1 MQVKFLWIGK
11 SKDRTYDE
19 IISKYLKK
27 LSHYTSTKI
36 EVLKDPKLKSR
47 NASDVRRAEAKAILD
62 KLEDHHLLVLLDERG
77 TKLSSR
83 DLAEWFQHK
92 QNISVSHVVFLIAG
106 AHGADLALKE
116 RADFI
121 LSLSDMTLTHDMARM
136 VIAEQVYRAFT
147 ILRGESYH
155 ND

>member
-11 SKDRTYDE
+11 SKDRTYDT

-27 LSHYTSTKI
+27 LSHYTRTKI
-36 EVLKDPKLKSR
+36 EVLKDPKLKGR
-47 NASDVRRAEAKAILD
+47 KPQDIRRAEAATIFD
-62 KLEDHHLLVLLDERG
+62 KVRDHDLLVLLDEHG
-77 TKLSSR
+77 KKLSSR
-83 DLAEWFQHK
+83 ELAEWMQHK
-92 QNISVSHVVFLIAG
+92 QNISIGQVVFVIAG
-106 AHGADLALKE
+106 AYGADTLLKE

-136 VIAEQVYRAFT
+136 VICEQVYRAHT

>member
-11 SKDRTYDE
+11 SKDRTYDD

-36 EVLKDPKLKSR
+36 EVLKDPKLKGR
-47 NASDVRRAEAKAILD
+47 DAADVRRAEAKVILD
-62 KLEDHHLLVLLDERG
+62 RLDDHHLLVLLDERG
-77 TKLSSR
+77 KKLASR

-92 QNISVSHVVFLIAG
+92 QNISISHVVFVIAG
-106 AHGADLALKE
+106 AFGADLLLKE

-136 VIAEQVYRAFT
+136 VITEQVYRAFT

>member
-11 SKDRTYDE
+11 SKDRTYDT

-27 LSHYTSTKI
+27 LSHYTRTKI
-36 EVLKDPKLKSR
+36 EVLKDPKLKGR
-47 NASDVRRAEAKAILD
+47 KPQDIRRAEAATIFD
-62 KLEDHHLLVLLDERG
+62 KVRDQDLLVLLDEHG
-77 TKLSSR
+77 KKLSSR
-83 DLAEWFQHK
+83 ELAEWMQHK
-92 QNISVSHVVFLIAG
+92 QNISIGQVVFVIAG
-106 AHGADLALKE
+106 AYGADTLLKE

-136 VIAEQVYRAFT
+136 VICEQVYRAHT
-147 ILRGESYH
+147 ILRSESYH

>member
-11 SKDRTYDE
+11 SKDRTYDT

-27 LSHYTSTKI
+27 LSHYTRTKI
-36 EVLKDPKLKSR
+36 EVLKDPKLKGR
-47 NASDVRRAEAKAILD
+47 KPQDIRRAEAATIFD
-62 KLEDHHLLVLLDERG
+62 KVRDQDLLVLLDEHG
-77 TKLSSR
+77 KKLSSR
-83 DLAEWFQHK
+83 ELAEWMQHK
-92 QNISVSHVVFLIAG
+92 QNISIGQVVFVIAG
-106 AHGADLALKE
+106 AYGADTLLKE

-136 VIAEQVYRAFT
+136 VICEQVYRAHT